1 VSKNA
6 TQSLKLTLTRRLVI
20 GLLFI
25 GLFGAIVAYGVGTRF
40 ANRAYDRSLFD
51 DVKVL
56 AKQVRWAQGSAQIT
70 LSPDALIWLLADEG
84 DDVIYRVTDLSNH
97 RVLTGNGN
105 LGDLPDL
112 DINDDEPYFRSVAL
126 GDTRLRI
133 AYVKHRVGPVTALV
147 EIAET
152 TRKRVELSRGIL
164 IGTVSMMSVIMLVSV
179 GLVWSGVGRALAP
192 LKELEA
198 DAARR
203 SIGDMQ
209 PLDPRSAPA
218 EVRGLI
224 EAINHMIARVAQAIA
239 VQRHFL
245 ANAAHQLKTPIA
257 GLRLQAQ
264 LALKAEPSGAAHDS
278 MREVERRATH
288 SAHLIE
294 QLLTL
299 ARAEASDDSL
309 PAGEVDL
316 ARVAQEVIERRLPDA
331 IARGID
337 LGFESD
343 GGPCVIVANDVLIG
357 ELIGNLVDNGLLHG
371 RKSGREGGHV
381 TVALECDHRGA
392 GHYVTLAVSDDGAGL
407 PIEQREQVFRRFWR
421 SDASTSEGAGLG
433 LAIVKE
439 IAERYRGTVS
449 IASRP
454 EVDGTRVEVR
464 FAIDAAV
471 ATAVAT
477 AHSTA
482 HTNPHTTALTTKGER
497 TT

>member
-1 VSKNA
+1 MKSIRMA
-6 TQSLKLTLTRRLVI
+6 PTPSLKLALTRRLAI

-25 GLFGAIVAYGVGTRF
+25 GVAGAVVTYVIGTRF
-40 ANRAYDRSLFD
+40 ANRAYDRSLFG
-51 DVKVL
+51 DVEVL
-56 AKQVRWAQGSAQIT
+56 ANQVRWAQGSAQIT

-84 DDVIYRVTDLSNH
+84 DEVIYRVTDLANR
-97 RVLTGNGN
+97 RVLASNGK

-112 DINDDEPYFRSVAL
+112 DIKDDEAYFRTL
-126 GDTRLRI
+126 TIDGLRLRV
-133 AYVKHRVGPVTALV
+133 AYLKHRVGPAEALV

-152 TRKRVELSRGIL
+152 TRKRVALSRTIL
-164 IGTVSMMSVIMLVSV
+164 IGTASMMSMIILVAV
-179 GLVWSGVGRALAP
+179 ALVWSGVSRALAP

-209 PLDPRSAPA
+209 PLDPRSAPT

-224 EAINHMIARVAQAIA
+224 EAINHMIARVAQSID

-264 LALKAEPSGAAHDS
+264 LALKAEPAGPAYES
-278 MREVERRATH
+278 MREVERRATY

-309 PAGEVDL
+309 PATDVDL
-316 ARVAQEVIERRLPDA
+316 ACMAQEVIERRLPDA
-331 IARGID
+331 IARRMD

-343 GGPCVIVANDVLIG
+343 GKPCAIVANEVLVG
-357 ELIGNLVDNGLLHG
+357 ELIGNLVDNGL
-371 RKSGREGGHV
+371 RYGREGGHV
-381 TVALECDHRGA
+381 TVALESDDRG
-392 GHYVTLAVSDDGAGL
+392 VTLAVSDDGAGL
-407 PIEQREQVFRRFWR
+407 PIEQRGQVFRRFWR
-421 SDASTSEGAGLG
+421 SDASTGEGAGLG

-454 EVDGTRVEVR
+454 DVDGTRVEVR
-464 FAIDAAV
+464 FAADAGVV
-471 ATAVAT
+471 A
-477 AHSTA
+477 
-482 HTNPHTTALTTKGER
+482 KGDR